1 MDKKTDSRNLSGLGQ
16 AHPLSAKHN
25 SRVISDMGEDR
36 NNSLRQRI
44 QNPNKEKKLKFEEV
58 TPELLAQIVRS
69 FILPMFDTRP
79 NPH

>member
-1 MDKKTDSRNLSGLGQ
+1 
-16 AHPLSAKHN
+16 
-25 SRVISDMGEDR
+25 MGEDR